1 MRNNRL
7 KVYDRDGGHLATWG
21 GAYGDDLY
29 VDKPVGVAVA
39 ADGSVYFMQYNEKS
53 LEKLSV
59 GEVPA

>member
-39 ADGSVYFMQYNEKS
+39 ADGSVYFMQYN
-53 LEKLSV
+53 
-59 GEVPA
+59 